1 MSATRELNI
10 KPSCAHEIHAF
21 PADQTAQLWEKIA
34 RLADDPLAD
43 GKLKKKL
50 KAKGDLYRLRV
61 GDHRLFYSFG
71 DTWIRLIALR
81 RRDTGTYGNK
91 ASSLGAEAPT
101 ALPPKGEEPDIEA
114 AAKGSERPLFAFTAG
129 VLATGGP
136 ARPTATK
143 LPAALTPDW
152 LASLKVPERY
162 YPPLL
167 LCATEEELLSAP
179 VPAGVL
185 ERVVDNLFPKPLAD
199 VVKEPD
205 LAVQSAQDLVRFKEG
220 TLLSFLL
227 RLDPDQEK
235 LTTWALK
242 GPAMV
247 RGGAGTGKS
256 TVALYRVR
264 ALLRRPGATGK
275 ETALFTTY
283 TRALQAVS
291 RQLLEQIL
299 TPAEMGRVRI
309 ATVDEM
315 AREVVEG
322 RRRLGPIEGDPLG
335 VLAAARE
342 DFLPSGPTMF
352 ERRLRA
358 RGLAKMPDRY
368 LLEEIAWIIEGR
380 EIGSLEDYEAT
391 PRPGR
396 GIALGSKM
404 RGAVWELYEAFRAR
418 LSAAKSET
426 FTGLRREAAEI
437 ARSSKDLARFDH
449 VLVDEAQD
457 LSPVALSFLAHL
469 AKSAEGL
476 FFAADSKQSIYSRG
490 AGWAS
495 ADSRLQFKG
504 RTALLQRNY
513 RSTAEI
519 DAAAFGL
526 LDKEPG
532 EDLESSTS
540 PHTGPMPVLLRGV
553 PAAREGFWAAE
564 LVRQM
569 ARHLRVQSHAAA
581 VLVPDRIVGEAIA
594 RSMGEAGLGA
604 RFFEG
609 RELDLAA
616 PVAKVLTFHASKGLE
631 FPIVVV
637 CGLHGGSYPVPA
649 DHEEPSAYEEAM
661 RHHRRLLYV
670 ACTRAMRGLMVIVPA
685 GCEDAAVT
693 ALGEQRWNVQEAS

>member
-1 MSATRELNI
+1 MTATRELNI

-21 PADQTAQLWEKIA
+21 PSGQAALLWEKIS
-34 RLADDPLAD
+34 RLASDPLPD

-50 KAKGDLYRLRV
+50 KGKGDLYRLRV

-71 DTWIRLIALR
+71 DTWIRLIAIR
-81 RRDTGTYGNK
+81 RRETGTYGNK
-91 ASSLGAEAPT
+91 AASLGPEAPG
-101 ALPPKGEEPDIEA
+101 ALPPKGDEPDIDA
-114 AAKGSERPLFAFTAG
+114 AAKDSERPPFTFTAAAAA
-129 VLATGGP
+129 LP
-136 ARPTATK
+136 AGTK
-143 LPAALTPDW
+143 LPGTLTHEW
-152 LASLKVPERY
+152 LASLKIPDRY
-162 YPPLL
+162 HPPLL
-167 LCATEEELLSAP
+167 LCATEEELLAAA
-179 VPAGVL
+179 VPAAVL

-205 LAVQSAQDLVRFKEG
+205 LAVHDAQDLVRFKEG

-235 LTTWALK
+235 LAAWALK
-242 GPAMV
+242 GPTMV

-264 ALLRRPGATGK
+264 ALLRRPGASGK

-299 TPAEMGRVRI
+299 TPAETARVRV
-309 ATVDEM
+309 ATLDELV
-315 AREVVEG
+315 REVVA
-322 RRRLGPIEGDPLG
+322 RRRAIGPIEGDPLS
-335 VLAAARE
+335 VLAAVRE

-358 RGLAKMPDRY
+358 RALAKIPDRY

-380 EIGSLEDYEAT
+380 EIETLAEYEST

-396 GIALGSKM
+396 GIALGAKL

-418 LSAAKSET
+418 LRANGTET
-426 FTGLRREAAEI
+426 FGALRREAAEM
-437 ARSSKDLARFDH
+437 ARSSKDVIRFDH

-457 LSPVALSFLAHL
+457 LPASALSFLAHL
-469 AKSAEGL
+469 SRSPEGL

-495 ADSRLQFKG
+495 ADPRLQFKG

-519 DAAAFGL
+519 DAAAFAL
-526 LDKEPG
+526 LAPEP
-532 EDLESSTS
+532 EEELSPSAS
-540 PHTGPMPVLLRGV
+540 PHSGPMPVLLRGV
-553 PAAREGFWAAE
+553 AAGREGQWAAE
-564 LVRQM
+564 LVRQT
-569 ARHLRVQSHAAA
+569 ARHLRIQSHAAA
-581 VLVPDRIVGEAIA
+581 VLVPDRIAGEAIA
-594 RSMGEAGLGA
+594 RGMAEAGLAA

-609 RELDLAA
+609 RDLDLSA
-616 PVAKVLTFHASKGLE
+616 PVAKVMTFHSSKGLE

-637 CGLHGGSYPVPA
+637 CGLHPGSYPLPS
-649 DHEEPSAYEEAM
+649 DHEEPSAHEEAM

-670 ACTRAMRGLMVIVPA
+670 ACTRAMRGLALIEPA
-685 GCEDAAVT
+685 GCEDAAL
-693 ALGEQRWNVQEAS
+693 AGLGEDRWNVEEAS